1 MTKREKSSF
10 YSSDFWT
17 KEEFLDSAVLRCVI
31 YVITHSTSSWILA
44 FLFSSCLPF
53 CKKKEPQAPADA
65 NNMLHHR
72 APPNIAGPNAS
83 HPIRQLSRSTVFD
96 RFRGFVYLST
106 WKLRG
111 RVAHILP
118 PFGVGIVQLP
128 RSFPHYSLGW
138 PFENLCGN
146 FLLK

>member
-53 CKKKEPQAPADA
+53 CQKKEPQAPADA

-72 APPNIAGPNAS
+72 APPNMLPALTHLIQSGNCQGRQSLTDFEALCIFRRGSCVAAWHTSSLRSPSGSFSSLDRSHIIHSGGPSRICAGIS
-83 HPIRQLSRSTVFD
+83 
-96 RFRGFVYLST
+96 Y
-106 WKLRG
+106 
-111 RVAHILP
+111 
-118 PFGVGIVQLP
+118 
-128 RSFPHYSLGW
+128 
-138 PFENLCGN
+138 
-146 FLLK
+146 